1 VAVTRT
7 SARVVIHLTV
17 IETPNPCPRQTCSSV
32 VKVDHANQRSWLLVA
47 TLSVVALTVAVLQTS
62 VVPVLAV
69 IARQLQASEV
79 GVSWVITA
87 NLLSAVATT
96 PLIGRLA
103 DRHSKKRV
111 LLGVLAVVLVGS
123 LIATATTSIAWLIFA
138 RVLQGASFSLYP
150 VAVSILREEL
160 PPDRLM
166 QALAVIS
173 GTLGVG
179 GGTGLVVTGLLMT
192 GDAEYHRVFWVT
204 TVFTMLVL
212 IAVVLVVPARP
223 PHTTGTVDW
232 AGAVG
237 LALGLSALLI
247 GITQGQTWGWTS
259 IRTAGSILAGF
270 ALLWVWWRWERRCQ
284 QPLVSLAM
292 LSRGPILLTN
302 IATVLVGTGLYFGF
316 LGVTSLAQ
324 APISSGYGFGAT
336 VLTTSLLFQFP
347 GAMAG
352 FVATLV
358 SGRYI
363 DRFGAR
369 AVLIAGSAI
378 GAVGYGLLAVPHLP
392 RWEVIGAAILISVYI
407 SLAYGA
413 LPSLII
419 REVDASET
427 GVATSMNAIA
437 RTLGAALAAALVAV
451 LLSRTR
457 HGYEPEVSYSII
469 FGMGAA
475 TACAAILLI
484 VLSARTR
491 THTEHIESA
500 DDIAK
505 SREMNHEWG

>member
-1 VAVTRT
+1 
-7 SARVVIHLTV
+7 
-17 IETPNPCPRQTCSSV
+17 
-32 VKVDHANQRSWLLVA
+32 VA
-47 TLSVVALTVAVLQTS
+47 TLSLVALTVAVLQTS
-62 VVPVLAV
+62 VVPILSV

-103 DRHSKKRV
+103 DLHCKKRV
-111 LLGVLAVVLVGS
+111 LLVVLGIVLIGS
-123 LIATATTSIAWLIFA
+123 VIATTTTSIELLVFA

-160 PPDRLM
+160 SHDRLM
-166 QALAVIS
+166 QALSVIS

-179 GGTGLVVTGLLMT
+179 GGIGLVVTGLLMT

-204 TVFTMLVL
+204 TIFTTVVI
-212 IAVVLVVPARP
+212 IAVLLVVPARP
-223 PHTTGTVDW
+223 PHNKTGTVDW

-237 LALGLSALLI
+237 LALGLSAMLL
-247 GITQGQTWGWTS
+247 GITQAQTWSWTS
-259 IRTAGSILAGF
+259 ARTLGTLAAGICI
-270 ALLWVWWRWERRCQ
+270 LWVWWRWERRCP
-284 QPLVSLAM
+284 QPLVSLTM

-324 APISSGYGFGAT
+324 SPIESGYGFGAT

-352 FVATLV
+352 FAATLL

-369 AVLIAGSAI
+369 AVLIAGAAT
-378 GAVGYGLLAVPHLP
+378 GAVGYAILAVPHLP
-392 RWEVIGAAILISVYI
+392 RLPVIGAAVLISVYI

-413 LPSLII
+413 LPSLIL
-419 REVDASET
+419 REVDANET
-427 GVATSMNAIA
+427 GVATSLNAIS
-437 RTLGAALAAALVAV
+437 RTLGASLAAALVAV
-451 LLSRTR
+451 LLSRTH
-457 HGYEPEVSYSII
+457 HGYEPAINYSII
-469 FGMGAA
+469 FGMGAL

-484 VLSARTR
+484 VLSARSR
-491 THTEHIESA
+491 KHVRHEQCEE
-500 DDIAK
+500 DIVK